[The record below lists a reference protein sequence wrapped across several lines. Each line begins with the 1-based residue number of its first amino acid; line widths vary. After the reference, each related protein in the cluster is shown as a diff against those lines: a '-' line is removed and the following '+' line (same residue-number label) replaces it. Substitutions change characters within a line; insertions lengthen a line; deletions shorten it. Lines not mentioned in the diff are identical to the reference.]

1 MRPLAGPCTFDGA
14 FTRITLT
21 DCYHVAAV
29 SSTFNV
35 YSLCW
40 PSHLDPYLHM
50 NNSRYL
56 REMDFGRYDFYVR
69 TGLAKQF
76 PDVLNACLV
85 RYRRAISV
93 FTIFKVMHIAY
104 VLLLTT

>member
-1 MRPLAGPCTFDGA
+1 MPCKFDGS

-21 DCYHVAAV
+21 DCCHVAAAV

-40 PSHLDPYLHM
+40 PNHLDPYLHM

-85 RYRRAISV
+85 RYRRAISI
-93 FTIFKVMHIAY
+93 FTLFKVMHIAY

>member
-1 MRPLAGPCTFDGA
+1 MSA
-14 FTRITLT
+14 
-21 DCYHVAAV
+21 
-29 SSTFNV
+29 TFNV

-40 PSHLDPYLHM
+40 PNHLDPYLHM

-93 FTIFKVMHIAY
+93 FTLIKV
-104 VLLLTT
+104 L